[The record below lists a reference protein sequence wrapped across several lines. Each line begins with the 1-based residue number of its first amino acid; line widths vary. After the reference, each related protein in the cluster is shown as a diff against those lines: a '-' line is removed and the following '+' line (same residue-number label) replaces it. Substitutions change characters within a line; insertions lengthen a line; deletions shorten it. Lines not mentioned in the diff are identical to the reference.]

1 MHTHKSEDY
10 KLYVVEYYLK
20 EKYVKKSSN
29 RTHKLK
35 NYLPK
40 VVKI

>member
-1 MHTHKSEDY
+1 MPTRKRKDY

-20 EKYVKKSSN
+20 KKYVKKSSN